1 MLAVALGLLLLAPDP
16 LPDGNAYVRGLVA
29 RQKRRE
35 EALNRYTYDVEQL
48 FEEMDAHGAV
58 RSRKVQRFEVFYV
71 KGRPL
76 RKLVAEDGRPLTKG
90 EQEAEEKRVRER
102 VDEVA
107 GERVVFQDSSV
118 RLSAIL
124 ERYDFRTVARED
136 LDGWPALVL
145 EFQARPGKRDLEG
158 DAVLR
163 ALAGRIWVDEAEV
176 EVVRAEVRSTSDI
189 KFALGIGASVSA
201 VALVLDFRK
210 IEDGLWLPARVEAT
224 AEARLLLL
232 KGFRGRST
240 SIFSHYRR
248 FEAASEE
255 EIKTP
260 SQ

>member
-1 MLAVALGLLLLAPDP
+1 MLAAVLSVVLAAEP
-16 LPDGNAYVRGLVA
+16 LPDGNVYVRGLVA
-29 RQKRRE
+29 GQKRRE

-48 FEEMDAHGAV
+48 FEELDAGGAV
-58 RSRKVQRFEVFYV
+58 RSRKVQTFEVFYV

-90 EQEAEEKRVRER
+90 QQEAEEKRVREK
-102 VDEVA
+102 VGEIADERA
-107 GERVVFQDSSV
+107 VFQDPSV
-118 RLSAIL
+118 RLSAVL
-124 ERYDFRTVARED
+124 ERYDFLTVGRED
-136 LDGWPALVL
+136 LDGFPALVL
-145 EFQARPGKRDLEG
+145 EFQPRPGKRDLDG

-163 ALAGRIWVDEAEV
+163 ALAGRIWVDEAEG

-201 VALVLDFRK
+201 VSLVLDFRK

-240 SIFSHYRR
+240 SIFSRYRR

-255 EIKTP
+255 EIKPP

>member
-1 MLAVALGLLLLAPDP
+1 MLAVALSLLVLAPEA
-16 LPDGNAYVRGLVA
+16 LPDGNSYVRGLVA
-29 RQKRRE
+29 RQKRHE

-48 FEEMDAHGAV
+48 FEELDAKGEV

-102 VDEVA
+102 VDDIA
-107 GERVVFQDSSV
+107 GERVALQDPSV
-118 RLSAIL
+118 RLSAVL

-136 LDGWPALVL
+136 LDGFPALVL

-189 KFALGIGASVSA
+189 KFALGIGASVTA
-201 VALVLDFRK
+201 VGLVLDFRK

-232 KGFRGRST
+232 KGFRGRSV
-240 SIFSHYRR
+240 SIFSRYRR

-255 EIKTP
+255 EIKPP

>member
-1 MLAVALGLLLLAPDP
+1 MLAVALSLLVLAPDA

-48 FEEMDAHGAV
+48 FEELDAKGEV

-76 RKLVAEDGRPLTKG
+76 RKLVAEDGRPLTKA
-90 EQEAEEKRVRER
+90 EQEAEEKRVREKVDDIAGGR
-102 VDEVA
+102 VAFEDP
-107 GERVVFQDSSV
+107 SV
-118 RLSAIL
+118 RLSAVL

-136 LDGWPALVL
+136 LDGWPTLVL
-145 EFQARPGKRDLEG
+145 EFQARPGKRDLDG

-176 EVVRAEVRSTSDI
+176 EVVRAEVRSTRDI
-189 KFALGIGASVSA
+189 KFALGIGASVTA
-201 VALVLDFRK
+201 VGLVLDFRK
-210 IEDGLWLPARVEAT
+210 IEDGLWLPARVEAM

-240 SIFSHYRR
+240 SIFSRYRR
-248 FEAASEE
+248 FETASEE
-255 EIKTP
+255 EIKPP

>member
-1 MLAVALGLLLLAPDP
+1 MLAGALSLLVLAAAQ
-16 LPDGNAYVRGLVA
+16 LPDANAYVRGLVA

-48 FEEMDAHGAV
+48 FEEMDAKGAV

-102 VDEVA
+102 VDDIA
-107 GERVVFQDSSV
+107 GERVAFQDSCV

-145 EFQARPGKRDLEG
+145 EFQARPGKRDLDG

-176 EVVRAEVRSTSDI
+176 EVRSTSDI

-201 VALVLDFRK
+201 VGLVLDFRK

-224 AEARLLLL
+224 AEARLLLF

-248 FEAASEE
+248 FETASEE